1 MFMKRYILLLVSLTF
16 VIFISCQSGQK
27 QEQTKSTSVSGEE
40 VKMEPRVDIDLP
52 EIRKRDTLRAIM
64 SYSSTSYFLYRG
76 QPMGYE
82 YELLKRLA
90 NHLDLNLEVVIA
102 EDMDRMFKMLN
113 IGKGDIIAHGMTI
126 TQERKEKINFTHHH
140 TVTHQAL
147 VQRKPDN
154 WRQMKLHNIEKQL
167 ISDPIELIGK
177 TVHVRENSSYYQR
190 LQNIEEEIGGDI
202 DIQTV
207 SGELTTED
215 LIRKVAN
222 KEIDYTVADYNI
234 ASINKTY
241 NPILDIGVS
250 VSFSQKTAWAL
261 RKNSPELLQE
271 INSWIT
277 SMKRK
282 TDYYVIY
289 NKYFKNKKDYSRRI
303 KSDLYSMESGKI
315 SKYDPIIK
323 KHAKKL
329 GWDWRII
336 SSLIYQESGFD
347 PNAKS
352 WVGAQGLM
360 QMMPRTAKELGYSSV
375 SDPETSIEAG
385 VKYLDK
391 LENNYWQKIP
401 DKKERQKFVMA
412 SYNVGAGHVADARR
426 LTKKYGGDPNKWHG
440 EVDEYLLKLA
450 NKKFYTNE
458 VVKYGYCRGSE
469 PYEYV
474 KEIFER
480 FEHYKKFTE
489 ET

>member
-1 MFMKRYILLLVSLTF
+1 MKRYISLFFVLTLVFL
-16 VIFISCQSGQK
+16 ISCQTGKKEEQKGQT
-27 QEQTKSTSVSGEE
+27 ESSSVSGGDGH
-40 VKMEPRVDIDLP
+40 MEPLADIDLADIQ
-52 EIRKRDTLRAIM
+52 ERDTLRALM
-64 SYSSTSYFLYRG
+64 TYSSTSYFLYRG

-90 NHLDLNLEVVIA
+90 DHFDLNLEVIIA
-102 EDMDRMFKMLN
+102 EDMDKMFRMLN
-113 IGKGDIIAHGMTI
+113 AGKGDIIAHGMTV
-126 TQERKEKINFTHHH
+126 TQERKEKINFTHNH
-140 TVTHQAL
+140 TITHQAL

-154 WRQMKLHNIEKQL
+154 WRQMKLHNIEKQI

-190 LQNIEEEIGGDI
+190 LQNLEEEIGGDI

-222 KEIDYTVADYNI
+222 KKIDYTIADYNI

-241 NPILDIGVS
+241 YPILDIDVS
-250 VSFSQKTAWAL
+250 VSFSQKIAWAV
-261 RKNSPELLQE
+261 RKNSSELLKE
-271 INSWIT
+271 INSWIAA
-277 SMKRK
+277 MKQK

-289 NKYFKNKKDYSRRI
+289 NKYFKNKKAYTRRVR
-303 KSDLYSMESGKI
+303 SDLYSMESGKI

-323 KHAKKL
+323 KHAEKL
-329 GWDWRII
+329 GWDWRIV

-375 SDPETSIEAG
+375 SNPETSIEAG

-391 LENNYWQKIP
+391 LENTYWQKIP
-401 DKKERQKFVMA
+401 DERERQKFVIA
-412 SYNVGAGHVADARR
+412 SYNVGPGHVADARR

-450 NKKFYTNE
+450 SKKYYTE
-458 VVKYGYCRGSE
+458 DVVKYGYCRGSE
-469 PYEYV
+469 PYKYV

-489 ET
+489 G

>member
-1 MFMKRYILLLVSLTF
+1 MFMKRYILLFLGLILVF
-16 VIFISCQSGQK
+16 FISCQTNQKEGQTALSPAS
-27 QEQTKSTSVSGEE
+27 EDD
-40 VKMEPRVDIDLP
+40 VKMEPLVDIDLP
-52 EIRKRDTLRAIM
+52 EIRERDTLRAIM

-90 NHLDLNLEVVIA
+90 NHLDLNLEVIIA
-102 EDMDRMFKMLN
+102 EDMDKMFEMLN
-113 IGKGDIIAHGMTI
+113 AGKGDIIAHGMTI

-190 LQNIEEEIGGDI
+190 LQNLEEEIGGDI

-207 SGELTTED
+207 SGELTTEV

-250 VSFSQKTAWAL
+250 ISFSQKTAWAL

-289 NKYFKNKKDYSRRI
+289 NKYFKNKKAYSRRV

-323 KHAKKL
+323 KHAKKI
-329 GWDWRII
+329 GWDWRVV

-352 WVGAQGLM
+352 WVGARGLM

-385 VKYLDK
+385 LKYLDK

-401 DKKERQKFVMA
+401 DKRERQKFVMA

-426 LTKKYGGDPNKWHG
+426 LTKKYGGNPNKWHG

-450 NKKFYTNE
+450 NKKFYTDE
-458 VVKYGYCRGSE
+458 IVKYGYCRGSE
-469 PYEYV
+469 PYKYV

-489 ET
+489 GL